1 MMLLTCFEYKHA
13 ITANGLS
20 DKSSYSR
27 IDKTGEKDKADRN
40 IKLDINKKEN
50 KLYF

>member
-1 MMLLTCFEYKHA
+1 LLTSLEYKHA

-27 IDKTGEKDKADRN
+27 IDKTGEKDKADN
-40 IKLDINKKEN
+40 KIKLDINKN